1 MKKFRKKEM
10 TRFDYK
16 MRMFV
21 IFSVLI
27 FAATAVFA
35 YPKIN
40 SNESK
45 NVEIQ
50 QQINQKQTEIDTA
63 NQQLDEI
70 LEDNKVELTK

>member
-10 TRFDYK
+10 TKFDYK
-16 MRMFV
+16 MRIFV

-35 YPKIN
+35 YPNIN

-45 NVEIQ
+45 NEEIQ
-50 QQINQKQTEIDTA
+50 QQIKQTQVEIDTA